1 MPSRCD
7 LHVHSRRSDRPSE
20 WYLERIGAA
29 ESFTDPADV
38 VRIARARGMDFV
50 TITDHD
56 TIDGA
61 LEIAHLPGT
70 FVSCEVTAAFPE
82 DGAQVHV
89 LVWGIGEADHREIQ
103 SLRRDLP
110 ALVAWL
116 VERDL
121 PHALAHPL
129 FRVDDRLSLAQLE
142 RCLLL
147 FRRFE
152 LVNGSRDARA
162 SELFRAVIAS
172 LDEPAIERLA
182 DRHGIEPVGPVPWR
196 KRFVAGSDDHCGLYV
211 ANAWT
216 ETPTVGSVRDFLDHL
231 RGDEHEPA
239 GETGSSLQL
248 ARAFQALAHDY
259 YRTKVL
265 AGSRWRNDPIAD
277 LLRRLAAG
285 EIDPREGDRGALAQT
300 VRRLAAFLPAL
311 GPVRPASALLRRA
324 GRAAESA
331 LTREEERAVFEGSCR
346 LAQRAAARALDAAAA
361 AFERGR
367 PLAALP
373 ALSTLSTAVM
383 AASPYVAAFRFQHKD
398 EPFHRE
404 VAGAFPA
411 LAALATKSERRV
423 WATDTLTDVNGV
435 ARTVAQ
441 GASLARRRGVA
452 VTVLASRPSPPRA
465 DFDLECFRPVW
476 SRPIPR
482 YEELELR
489 LPPFLEVVEWME
501 RERFGEV
508 LISTPGPVGLTALA
522 GARLLGLP
530 SAAIHHTDFPRYV
543 GALGGGDKLASL
555 TGSYLRWFYSQVDR
569 VFVSGE
575 SYRAELELLG
585 VDPARLRALPRG
597 VDAERFHPGR
607 RRRETFARFGLPGGI
622 TFLYVGRLAPEKNLE
637 LLLDAFAELSARRP
651 EVGLALIG
659 DGPARAALE
668 ARARGAVAFCGTLT
682 GDALA
687 EAYASADLFVFPSR
701 TDTFGNA
708 VLEAMASGLPV
719 VASAD
724 GGPAEQLRDGID
736 GWIVDGGSVAAWSGA
751 LERLAADPVGRRG
764 AGRSARAAAEGRGWE
779 PFLDALF
786 GPVPTGVAEANAI

>member
-7 LHVHSRRSDRPSE
+7 LHVHSRHSDRPSE

-29 ESFTDPADV
+29 ESFTDPADLWRV
-38 VRIARARGMDFV
+38 ARARGMDFV
-50 TITDHD
+50 TVTDHD
-56 TIDGA
+56 TIGGA

-70 FVSCEVTAAFPE
+70 FVSCEVTASFPE

-89 LVWGIGEADHREIQ
+89 LVWGITEADHREIQ
-103 SLRRDLP
+103 ELRRDLR

-116 VERDL
+116 LERDI
-121 PHALAHPL
+121 PYALAHPL
-129 FRVDDRLSLAQLE
+129 FRVDDRLSVAQLE
-142 RCLLL
+142 QCLLL

-152 LVNGSRDARA
+152 LVNGSRDPRA
-162 SELFRAVIAS
+162 TDLFRAVAAA
-172 LDEPAIERLA
+172 LDPATVERLA
-182 DRHGIEPVGPVPWR
+182 DRHGVAPVGPAPWR
-196 KRFVAGSDDHCGLYV
+196 KLFVAGSDDHCGLYV

-216 ETPTVGSVRDFLDHL
+216 EAPTSATVHEFLGHL
-231 RGDEHEPA
+231 RGGEHAPG
-239 GETGSSLQL
+239 GEAGSSLQL

-259 YRTKVL
+259 YRTRVL

-285 EIDPREGDRGALAQT
+285 EIDPRESDRGALTQS

-311 GPVRPASALLRRA
+311 GPLRPTAALLRRA
-324 GRAAESA
+324 GRAAEAA
-331 LTREEERAVFEGSCR
+331 LTREEERAVFEGSAR
-346 LAQRAAARALDAAAA
+346 LAQRATARALDAAVGAI
-361 AFERGR
+361 ERGR

-398 EPFHRE
+398 EPFHRD
-404 VAGAFPA
+404 VARAFPGLESLGA
-411 LAALATKSERRV
+411 KSDRRV
-423 WATDTLTDVNGV
+423 WATDTLTEVNGV

-441 GASLARRRGVA
+441 GAALARRRGVP
-452 VTVLASRPSPPRA
+452 VTVLASLAETPRA
-465 DFDLECFRPVW
+465 DFDLECFAPVW
-476 SRPIPR
+476 RRSIPR

-489 LPPFLEVVEWME
+489 LPPFLEVIEWME

-530 SAAIHHTDFPRYV
+530 TAAIHHTDFPRYV
-543 GALGGGDKLASL
+543 GALGGGEKLA
-555 TGSYLRWFYSQVDR
+555 TFAGSYLRWFYSLVDR
-569 VFVSGE
+569 VFVSSDG
-575 SYRAELELLG
+575 YRVELERLG
-585 VDPARLRALPRG
+585 VEPTRLRPLPRG

-607 RRRETFARFGLPGGI
+607 RRRDTFAKLGLPAGT

-637 LLLDAFAELSARRP
+637 LLLDAFARLAERRQD
-651 EVGLALIG
+651 VGLALVG

-668 ARARGAVAFCGTLT
+668 ARARGPVAFCGYLA

-687 EAYASADLFVFPSR
+687 EAFASADAFVFPSR

-708 VLEAMASGLPV
+708 VLEAMASGLPAV
-719 VASAD
+719 VTAE
-724 GGPAEQLRDGID
+724 GGPAEQIEPGRDG
-736 GWIVDGGSVAAWSGA
+736 WVVDGASAEAWA
-751 LERLAADPVGRRG
+751 TTLERLAVDPVGRRA
-764 AGRSARAAAEGRGWE
+764 AGRAARAAAERRGWD

-786 GPVPTGVAEANAI
+786 GRSAAAPALRAV